1 MNTRQANIKSFFS
14 DQDGRVICVD
24 IEIGG
29 VVLHII
35 NTYFPNVDAEQYS
48 LLHNLHPFFH
58 SSHPIIWAG
67 DHNISTNNEIDRLP
81 PKNNKDR
88 YGDSILEIISNFDL
102 VDTCRAVYPNETN
115 LFTYTQGLSKSRI
128 DKIIVQREFKVVKYQ
143 QEMIYHSDHE
153 LLISQIHLNDD
164 FERGKGVWKNNSLL
178 YQNQYFL
185 DEFKLLWNAW
195 RRTSGVHCPVRRWVQ
210 LKNHVKS
217 FLIDVGKKYA
227 YQKKQKKKNDYDQLN
242 YYLNCARCNVG
253 SQRVNFM
260 KQYSELKKT
269 LAKAEIQEIKQ
280 NIELKKCKELLEG
293 DKPVKCFFQKFRKS
307 DFKANKIKTLVDKD
321 GIYKERLADMLSF
334 ASDFYK
340 DLYND
345 DNIMLIYLRP

>member
-1 MNTRQANIKSFFS
+1 MAVNINNTFVNLKIGSLNCRGLNDHNKRQLLFSKFKQSDCTIICLQETKLHPEDESTYVNEWDNGPSFFNSVSGGRSGTAILVNTRQANIKSFFS

-35 NTYFPNVDAEQYS
+35 NTYFPNIDAEQYR

-88 YGDSILEIISNFDL
+88 HGDSILEIISNFDL

-153 LLISQIHLNDD
+153 LLISQIQLNDD

-260 KQYSELKKT
+260 KQYSELKK
-269 LAKAEIQEIKQ
+269 
-280 NIELKKCKELLEG
+280 NIS
-293 DKPVKCFFQKFRKS
+293 QS
-307 DFKANKIKTLVDKD
+307 
-321 GIYKERLADMLSF
+321 
-334 ASDFYK
+334 
-340 DLYND
+340 
-345 DNIMLIYLRP
+345 